1 MDLDPT
7 TLAIGLRQTERLLI
21 VLGGILAVLL
31 GYRLFMNLPMLERG
45 AGKIQ
50 LPGGI
55 SIFLTRI
62 GPGVFFALFGTGVLA
77 YSLHQEI
84 NISAG
89 APAATVPGG
98 GPQAAASDRL
108 VYGGSSSA
116 ARAAADAEVRQAE
129 RNGVVGTIRVLRAI
143 EGTVESTWQ
152 GQAKLSALIGLDDAK
167 ARLMR
172 GVWDDRDWGP
182 RDAFEAWRN
191 AGMPQPAPAAIARA
205 ADVFGESRR

>member
-21 VLGGILAVLL
+21 VLGGILAVVL

-62 GPGVFFALFGTGVLA
+62 GPGVFFALFGTGVLG
-77 YSLHQEI
+77 YSLHQGVTVSEGAVAGRP
-84 NISAG
+84 SAN
-89 APAATVPGG
+89 V
-98 GPQAAASDRL
+98 AAAP
-108 VYGGSSSA
+108 GSPQ
-116 ARAAADAEVRQAE
+116 RAYSGIAPTLRPPDAETRQAE
-129 RNGVVGTIRVLRAI
+129 RNGVVGTIRALRDI
-143 EGTVESTWQ
+143 EASVESTGQ
-152 GQAKLSALIGLDDAK
+152 GQAKISALIGIDDAK

-172 GVWDDRDWGP
+172 GVWDDGDWGP
-182 RDAFEAWRN
+182 RGEFEAWRN

-205 ADVFGESRR
+205 ADVFGGPRR